1 MKKGLTDMNE
11 GTLDEWKV
19 WFAEERS
26 PEMKVVHSFDS
37 FPDSDQRFFRL
48 RTISEGKPPKDAP
61 LYSGKLWKNKA
72 RTTPEL
78 KNVCIIKGPCLP
90 LVLTTTAFGWLEDFC
105 FPRKLPGIA
114 SSKPLAEPYLWRCR
128 VCGEEKEAEQPYVH
142 CGRWVRQL
150 GRVNEETKKWFG
162 DFLENTEWTFVEPWE
177 LRVPSHGYYDDQEA
191 LETACKAGK
200 ELESYLNGLEAMV
213 PELYE
218 LFSRETPHLR
228 VSDLKQEKKIKQ
240 ALKST
245 INLSKK
251 DAPKRLKTKPS
262 PSTIEL
268 GSVFDEFLDTSISK
282 MRSDIWQGKRSVS
295 YFIEP
300 FGIQVR
306 GTPDNFLGLIPI
318 ETKTVGMLPIKERT
332 SAPPR
337 WKNYLTQLAI
347 YSRACESTWM
357 YLLLISRTNGEFS
370 IIPFQ
375 SNKRMKE
382 MQKEWK
388 NLSKQK
394 KFKKLLKDYK
404 AIQEPASSCLEE
416 E

>member
-1 MKKGLTDMNE
+1 MKKGLTDMDQ

-37 FPDSDQRFFRL
+37 FPDSDQLFFRL

-72 RTTPEL
+72 RTKPER

-90 LVLTTTAFGWLEDFC
+90 LVLTTNAFGWLEDFC

-142 CGRWVRQL
+142 CDRWVRQL

-162 DFLENTEWTFVEPWE
+162 DFLEHTEWTFVEPWG
-177 LRVPSHGYYDDQEA
+177 LRVPNHGYYDDQEA

-228 VSDLKQEKKIKQ
+228 VSDLKQEKKIKK
-240 ALKST
+240 ALRST

-300 FGIQVR
+300 FGIHVR
-306 GTPDNFLGLIPI
+306 GTPDNFLGQVPI
-318 ETKTVGMLPIKERT
+318 ETKTVGMLPIEGRT
-332 SAPPR
+332 SPPIR

-404 AIQEPASSCLEE
+404 AIQQPASSSPEE